1 MIFRYEKQ
9 VLIGFY
15 AGQTRSD
22 IQVLFEEQS
31 CQFMKSIFSESL
43 TDVYCQNSVHVH
55 FDANDVL
62 QGVEIMWPNEFICF
76 GGNVLGVKAADI
88 AGWLLEKDS
97 SLNEDDLGFT
107 LNGGRVVLYVPEKGD
122 HPDVLVKDVYVGFG
136 VSANDPCE

>member
-9 VLIGFY
+9 VLLRFY

-22 IQVLFEEQS
+22 VQVLFAEQPF
-31 CQFMKSIFSESL
+31 QFMKSVFSESL
-43 TDVYCQNSVHVH
+43 TDVYCKNSVHVH

-62 QGVEIMWPNEFICF
+62 QGIEIMRPNEFICF
-76 GGNVLGVKAADI
+76 GRNVLGVKAAEI

-97 SLNEDDLGFT
+97 SLNEDDLGYT

-122 HPDVLVKDVYVGFG
+122 HPDVLVKDVYVDFG
-136 VSANDPCE
+136 VSASGSCE